1 MKKSR
6 KILFITF
13 LFFVFKTPILEGK
26 ANYFNFILN
35 NWNLLN
41 QKDKFFIDKGL
52 IEISY
57 TFHSD
62 DSAKFEFIS
71 EDLIGK
77 VQIIEERTG
86 KIIFQKVR
94 SKSFFLKKKV
104 NFTDVYTIKF
114 SDNSKKY
121 FRCKIFRKP
130 TTTLSARQSSDF
142 KYDTT
147 IVKKG
152 FKGARKVEEIKLVK
166 VLNEPRKLVLSRG
179 FTLSGETK
187 STLPLELPKG
197 TFQLLYQVIISGED
211 KEKLAGKRLFS
222 DVSFKVNQYN
232 VLGKTIFETR
242 GEESSL
248 SRELF
253 NTLVSPARERFS
265 ANIFF
270 FSDPK
275 NAHLFADGS
284 PKYHYDIRNS
294 LKNTESLNGLI
305 KPQKNGFVY
314 FGFQSTSSL
323 NATYIWVDAVA
334 LRSVTKYI
342 ITKKI
347 PKESSSY

>member
-6 KILFITF
+6 KFLFLTF
-13 LFFVFKTPILEGK
+13 LFFVFKTPILECK
-26 ANYFNFILN
+26 ANHLNYILN

-41 QKDKFFIDKGL
+41 PKDKFFVEKGL

-62 DSAKFEFIS
+62 DSAKFEYIS
-71 EDLIGK
+71 EDPIAK
-77 VQIIEERTG
+77 VLLIEERTG
-86 KIIFQKVR
+86 KIVFQKT
-94 SKSFFLKKKV
+94 KTKNFTFKKKV

-114 SDNSKKY
+114 FDNSKKY
-121 FRCKIFRKP
+121 FRCQVFRKP
-130 TTTLSARQSSDF
+130 TTILSARQSSDF

-147 IVKKG
+147 LVKKG

-179 FTLSGETK
+179 FTISGVTK
-187 STLPLELPKG
+187 IILPLELPKG

-265 ANIFF
+265 ANIYF

-284 PKYHYDIRNS
+284 SKYHYDIRNS
-294 LKNTESLNGLI
+294 LLNTESLNGLV

-334 LRSVTKYI
+334 LRAVTKYVT
-342 ITKKI
+342 TKKV
-347 PKESSSY
+347 PKESTSY